1 MFAKARALLTG
12 LGLGAGW
19 MYLFDPQVGKRRRS
33 LLRDQC
39 VSSINHTTCW
49 FDKALRDAGHRL
61 EGILAEAQCMFDSS
75 TPSDETLVERV
86 RATLGHVAS
95 HPRLID
101 VHVAQ
106 GRVTLTGHAPADET
120 PGIVSC
126 VSSVRG
132 VRSFDNQLD
141 SHLGRDVTNDG
152 QHRRRVQPPID
163 VMRENWAPSTR
174 LVLGTL
180 ASALMFN
187 CMLRRTPGAI
197 VMGTLGFGLFIRAVS
212 NRDVI
217 EEGREIAR
225 PITQKMQARGDIN
238 PTTAPVMTTS

>member
-19 MYLFDPQVGKRRRS
+19 MYLFDPQVGRRRRS
-33 LLRDQC
+33 LLRDQF
-39 VSSINHTTCW
+39 VSSIHHAGCW
-49 FDKALRDAGHRL
+49 FDKALRDARHRL
-61 EGILAEAQCMFDSS
+61 EGVVAEVQGTFDCS

-95 HPRLID
+95 HPRLME
-101 VHVAQ
+101 VHVDQ
-106 GRVTLTGHAPADET
+106 GRVTLTGHAPSDEI
-120 PGIVSC
+120 PCIVSC
-126 VSSVRG
+126 VSNVRG

-141 SHLGRDVTNDG
+141 SELGPDVTNDG
-152 QHRRRVQPPID
+152 QRRRRVQPHID

-174 LVLGTL
+174 LVLGTV

-217 EEGREIAR
+217 EEGRKIAR
-225 PITQKMQARGDIN
+225 PLAQKTQA
-238 PTTAPVMTTS
+238 AAEAVMTTS